1 MRSDNSALHGS
12 APFGLHRGP
21 SFEESAMVN
30 FGSLIRAFDAVIA
43 FTDAARKLRG
53 GPSSRPS
60 DTSLATTVSGTV
72 AGQLEA
78 RLTNVVVAALKEAF
92 DRDHA
97 RLELERAQ
105 LDEQRRRAE
114 EAMRLEL
121 RRQAADRELGRL
133 RLLAATA
140 LVGWLAS
147 VLVLGARAG
156 ETTTI
161 ARVALGGGWLLLL
174 GALAFSF
181 TAQGRIS
188 AYVPEQH
195 APLDAGRGAAAALWL
210 LVAGLASTAISLL
223 LR

>member
-1 MRSDNSALHGS
+1 M
-12 APFGLHRGP
+12 
-21 SFEESAMVN
+21 N
-30 FGSLIRAFDAVIA
+30 FGNLIKAFDAVMA

-53 GPSSRPS
+53 GTPSRPS
-60 DTSLATTVSGTV
+60 DTALAASSPSGTL

-105 LDEQRRRAE
+105 LDEQRRRAQ

-140 LVGWLAS
+140 LVGWIAS
-147 VLVLGARAG
+147 VLVLGTRAG
-156 ETTTI
+156 ETAMI
-161 ARVALGGGWLLLL
+161 ARLALGGGWLCLL

-188 AYVPEQH
+188 AYVPEQD
-195 APLDAGRGAAAALWL
+195 APLDAGPGGAAALWL
-210 LVAGLASTAISLL
+210 LVAGLALTAVSLL

>member
-1 MRSDNSALHGS
+1 
-12 APFGLHRGP
+12 
-21 SFEESAMVN
+21 MVN
-30 FGSLIRAFDAVIA
+30 FGSLIRAFDAVIS

-53 GPSSRPS
+53 GPPSRPS
-60 DTSLATTVSGTV
+60 DTSLATAAGSGTL

-133 RLLAATA
+133 RLLAGTA
-140 LVGWLAS
+140 LVGWIAS
-147 VLVLGARAG
+147 VLVLGTRAG
-156 ETTTI
+156 EAATL

-188 AYVPEQH
+188 AYVPEH
-195 APLDAGRGAAAALWL
+195 NVPVDAGPGGAAALWL
-210 LVAGLASTAISLL
+210 LVAGLALTALSLL
-223 LR
+223 LG